1 MCVCVCVCA
10 RLIQFAHFLYFPTKH
25 ASSSSIPLSPGE
37 AVHKKSAFFL
47 AKFCVADL
55 FSAPCFTLAGGQVF
69 DVVIFLP
76 VYCLLFV
83 FAFIWRKG
91 GVAGVGG

>member
-1 MCVCVCVCA
+1 M

-83 FAFIWRKG
+83 FCLYLEKGWRSGSG
-91 GVAGVGG
+91 GGEGLFT